1 MDGRVV
7 IVLTR
12 FYYYDYAY
20 GQLPAMVPPLLLLL
34 LLPAVIVIVQELDR
48 RLTGSPFLEISTELD
63 DGQTIR

>member
-48 RLTGSPFLEISTELD
+48 LLTGSPFLEISTELD